1 MPKYTMIWA
10 TYDWKKVDQIRDP
23 VYESYLPAEE
33 FLQIY
38 EPLLKT
44 MDGSDL
50 SSYIDFF
57 FRPSPVNRGILE
69 FCDEDSRLDFRD
81 FAEEMGLIAKFE
93 EIMEGEDAKDK
104 LKRKQEEKNAELQ
117 RKKEQEENKI
127 RSQQIQK
134 EKQMQKAKEKAAK
147 GVDARSDQLLKQIDR
162 LVKALEGETGPLER
176 EKIKI
181 KLDKAMALS
190 QKTN

>member
-1 MPKYTMIWA
+1 M
-10 TYDWKKVDQIRDP
+10 
-23 VYESYLPAEE
+23 
-33 FLQIY
+33 
-38 EPLLKT
+38 LKIN
-44 MDGSDL
+44 SN
-50 SSYIDFF
+50 
-57 FRPSPVNRGILE
+57 V
-69 FCDEDSRLDFRD
+69 
-81 FAEEMGLIAKFE
+81 
-93 EIMEGEDAKDK
+93 
-104 LKRKQEEKNAELQ
+104 KQEEKNAELQ